1 MAGRTGYTPITNA
14 SAMLGP
20 EQITAVYE
28 HFDPL
33 VDGSR
38 LDATGLP
45 STGNWQ
51 GRTLFLE
58 DTKTVVVWDGAAW
71 IRFDTQWIS
80 YTPTRVNNSGG
91 TLTAKYFRTGKK
103 VDVIIRLVGGTIV
116 APGNPS
122 FSLPFAA
129 GNADVQWLPG
139 TVLMRDDSAAAE
151 ILGIVRRSSS
161 STVIPY
167 SIRSDGTFSSYA
179 SLGAET
185 PFTWA
190 AGDVLEMAFSYEIP

>member
-1 MAGRTGYTPITNA
+1 MAGLTGYTPITNA

-20 EQITAVYE
+20 AQITGVFE
-28 HFDPL
+28 HFDAL
-33 VDGSR
+33 VPTQA
-38 LDATGLP
+38 ATSAALP
-45 STGNWQ
+45 STGNWP
-51 GRTLFLE
+51 GRRAFIE
-58 DTKTVVVWDGAAW
+58 DTKTNAVWDGAAW

-139 TVLMRDDSAAAE
+139 TVLMLDSSASAE

-161 STVIPY
+161 STVVPY
-167 SIRSDGTFSSYA
+167 SIRSDGTFSSFA
-179 SLGAET
+179 SLGAAT

-190 AGDVLEMAFSYEIP
+190 ASDVLELAFSYEIP

>member
-20 EQITAVYE
+20 AQITAVYE

-38 LDATGLP
+38 LDSTGLP

-58 DTKTVVVWDGAAW
+58 DTKTVVVWNGAAW

-103 VDVIIRLVGGTIV
+103 VDVIIRLVGGTIS
-116 APGNPS
+116 AGNPS
-122 FSLPFAA
+122 FTLPFAS
-129 GNADVQWLPG
+129 GDSNPQHFPG
-139 TVLMRDDSAAAE
+139 TVLMRDDSAGVE
-151 ILGIVRRSSS
+151 LSGIARKNNST
-161 STVIPY
+161 TVIPY
-167 SIRSDGTFSSYA
+167 VLAASTPYAQFATISDTV
-179 SLGAET
+179 

-190 AGDVLEMAFSYEIP
+190 AADVLELAFSYEIP

>member
-20 EQITAVYE
+20 AQITAVYE

-58 DTKTVVVWDGAAW
+58 DTKTVAVWNGSAW
-71 IRFDTQWIS
+71 IRFDTQWQS
-80 YTPTRVNNSGG
+80 YTPTRVSNSGG
-91 TLTAKYFRTGKK
+91 VLTAKYLRTGKK
-103 VDVIIRLVGGTIV
+103 VDVIIRVVGGTIS
-116 APGNPS
+116 GLNPS
-122 FSLPFAA
+122 FSLPFAS
-129 GNADVQWLPG
+129 GDSNIQWLPG
-139 TVLMRDDSAAAE
+139 TVLMRDDSAAQE
-151 ILGIVRRSSS
+151 ILGVVRRPNS
-161 STVIPY
+161 STVVPY
-167 SIRSDGTFSSYA
+167 SILTGDVHASFGSISGT
-179 SLGAET
+179 G

-190 AGDVLEMAFSYEIP
+190 ANDVLELAFSYEIP

>member
-20 EQITAVYE
+20 AQITAVYE

-103 VDVIIRLVGGTIV
+103 VDVIIRLVGGTIS
-116 APGNPS
+116 ANNPS
-122 FSLPFAA
+122 FTLPFAS
-129 GNADVQWLPG
+129 ADSTPQHFPG
-139 TVLMRDDSAAAE
+139 TVLMRDDSAGVE
-151 ILGIVRRSSS
+151 LSGIARRNNST
-161 STVIPY
+161 TVIPY
-167 SIRSDGTFSSYA
+167 VLAASTPYA
-179 SLGAET
+179 QFAT
-185 PFTWA
+185 INDTVPFTWA
-190 AGDVLEMAFSYEIP
+190 AADVLELAFSYEIP

>member
-20 EQITAVYE
+20 DQITAVYE

-45 STGNWQ
+45 SADNWQ

-58 DTKTVVVWDGAAW
+58 DTKTVVVWNGAAW
-71 IRFDTQWIS
+71 IRFDTQWIA

-91 TLTAKYFRTGKK
+91 TLTSLYFRTGKR
-103 VDVIIRLVGGTIV
+103 VDVRIRLVGGTIS
-116 APGNPS
+116 GTNPS
-122 FSLPFAA
+122 FTLPFAS
-129 GNADVQWLPG
+129 GDTSLQWLPG
-139 TVLMRDDSAAAE
+139 TVLMRDDSAGVELAGIARRPTTTTVVPYV
-151 ILGIVRRSSS
+151 LGA
-161 STVIPY
+161 STPY
-167 SIRSDGTFSSYA
+167 VQFSSV
-179 SLGAET
+179 T
-185 PFTWA
+185 DTVPFAWA
-190 AGDVLEMAFSYEIP
+190 AADILELAFYYEIP

>member
-58 DTKTVVVWDGAAW
+58 DTKTVVVWNGSAW
-71 IRFDTQWIS
+71 IRFDTQWQS
-80 YTPTRVNNSGG
+80 YTPTRVSNSGG
-91 TLTAKYFRTGKK
+91 VLTAKYFRTGKK
-103 VDVIIRLVGGTIV
+103 VDVIIRLVGGTIS
-116 APGNPS
+116 GTNPS
-122 FSLPFAA
+122 FTLPFEA
-129 GNADVQWLPG
+129 GDSNIQWLPG
-139 TVLMRDDSAAAE
+139 TVLMRDDSAGAE
-151 ILGIVRRSSS
+151 ILGVIRKAS
-161 STVIPY
+161 STTVVPY
-167 SIRSDGTFSSYA
+167 SILTSGTHAAFG
-179 SLGAET
+179 SLGASA

-190 AGDVLEMAFSYEIP
+190 ANDVLELAFSYEIP

>member
-20 EQITAVYE
+20 AQITAVYE

-38 LDATGLP
+38 LDSTGLP

-58 DTKTVVVWDGAAW
+58 DTKTVAVWNGSAW
-71 IRFDTQWIS
+71 IRFDTQWIA

-91 TLTAKYFRTGKK
+91 VLTAKYFRTGKK
-103 VDVIIRLVGGTIV
+103 VDVIIRLVGGTIS
-116 APGNPS
+116 GNNPS
-122 FSLPFAA
+122 FTLPFAA
-129 GNADVQWLPG
+129 GDSNIQWLPG
-139 TVLMRDDSAAAE
+139 TVLMRDDSANAE
-151 ILGIVRRSSS
+151 FLGVIRRTN
-161 STVIPY
+161 STTVVPY
-167 SIRSDGTFSSYA
+167 SILTNDLHATFGSLSA
-179 SLGAET
+179 SG

-190 AGDVLEMAFSYEIP
+190 AADVLELAFSYEIP

>member
-20 EQITAVYE
+20 DQITAVYE

-38 LDATGLP
+38 LDSTGLP

-58 DTKTVVVWDGAAW
+58 DTKTVVVWNGSAW
-71 IRFDTQWIS
+71 IRFDTQWIA

-91 TLTAKYFRTGKK
+91 TLTSKYFRTGKK
-103 VDVIIRLVGGTIV
+103 VDVQIRLVGGTIS
-116 APGNPS
+116 ATNPS
-122 FSLPFAA
+122 FTLPFAM
-129 GNADVQWLPG
+129 GDTNIQWLPG
-139 TVLMRDDSAAAE
+139 TVLMRDDSAGVE
-151 ILGIVRRSSS
+151 LLGVARRST
-161 STVIPY
+161 STTVVPYVLSASTPY
-167 SIRSDGTFSSYA
+167 SQFASISDTV
-179 SLGAET
+179 
-185 PFTWA
+185 PFVWA
-190 AGDVLEMAFSYEIP
+190 AADILELAFSYEIP